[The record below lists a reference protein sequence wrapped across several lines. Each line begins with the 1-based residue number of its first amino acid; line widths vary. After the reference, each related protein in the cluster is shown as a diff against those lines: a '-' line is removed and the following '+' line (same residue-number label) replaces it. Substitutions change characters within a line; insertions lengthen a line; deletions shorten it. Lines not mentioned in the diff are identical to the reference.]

1 MQVVFG
7 NVAFDDLNIHCLAN
21 LPYQLPHPDRYFPM
35 KNGLA
40 VFGDPYH
47 VEFDVIDSV
56 RSLAVVFHNAASLL
70 KSSPKG
76 EGFSPIPRWGH

>member
-7 NVAFDDLNIHCLAN
+7 KMAFDDLNIHRLAN

-40 VFGDPYH
+40 VLGAPWILMSWTACDVLRKPIE
-47 VEFDVIDSV
+47 VFD
-56 RSLAVVFHNAASLL
+56 
-70 KSSPKG
+70 
-76 EGFSPIPRWGH
+76 